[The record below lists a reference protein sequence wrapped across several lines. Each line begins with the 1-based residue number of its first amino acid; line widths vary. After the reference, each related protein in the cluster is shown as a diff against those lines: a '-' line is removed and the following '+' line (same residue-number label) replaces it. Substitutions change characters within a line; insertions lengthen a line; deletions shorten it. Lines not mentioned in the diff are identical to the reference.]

1 MPNLRIVL
9 IAAVA
14 ASGFPVTASWA
25 TAPGEHETTARQ
37 KPVDTIQLA
46 QIQPNSN
53 AYLQP
58 LSQTEIDSANGCFI
72 QATDSRYLIDKKVK
86 ISGTLIPVA
95 LSGVTMKSKTWTGKD
110 LSISFQLTS
119 GVLKE
124 KKDGKF
130 TPGVSAWGVLRIL
143 YKGQRGDM
151 RAREEC
157 VAP

>member
-1 MPNLRIVL
+1 MRNIWIFL
-9 IAAVA
+9 IAAAILPVFA
-14 ASGFPVTASWA
+14 PKTSWALASGGHEA
-25 TAPGEHETTARQ
+25 TPPTRAAGAFQ
-37 KPVDTIQLA
+37 VA
-46 QIQPNSN
+46 QIQPNSE

-86 ISGTLIPVA
+86 ISGALIPVT

-130 TPGVSAWGVLRIL
+130 TPGVSAWGVLRIV